1 MPLDADDL
9 MEEVAEDALLE
20 MASRN
25 RTISLIGW
33 VLSIVVVVAIVVA
46 LVVLW
51 LVAE

>member
-9 MEEVAEDALLE
+9 VEEVAEEALLE

-25 RTISLIGW
+25 RTVSRVGW
-33 VLSIVVVVAIVVA
+33 VLSIVVVVAIVLA

>member
-1 MPLDADDL
+1 MPLDTEDL
-9 MEEVAEDALLE
+9 VEEVAEDALLE

-25 RTISLIGW
+25 RTVSMVGW
-33 VLSIVVVVAIVVA
+33 VLSIVVVVAIVLA

>member
-1 MPLDADDL
+1 MPLDPEDL
-9 MEEVAEDALLE
+9 MKVVAEDALLE

-25 RTISLIGW
+25 RTVSLIGW
-33 VLSIVVVVAIVVA
+33 VLAIVVVVAIVLA

>member
-1 MPLDADDL
+1 MPLDTEDL

-25 RTISLIGW
+25 RTVSLVGW
-33 VLSIVVVVAIVVA
+33 VLSIVVVVAIV
-46 LVVLW
+46 LVLAVLW